1 MSARAI
7 VVTCQS
13 ASAASAAATAFAAGI
28 PRASVAVLLFG
39 AAVLGSVW
47 GADDDATFFTKSV
60 QPVLVANCI
69 RCHGADK
76 QKARLRLD
84 SREAIL
90 AGGKSGPAA
99 VPGKPDDSLIVKAIN
114 YGDDDLQMPP
124 KEKLSD
130 ADIKTLVDWIARGLP
145 WNPAAAGAAAPAPG
159 APDAPKAP

>member
-7 VVTCQS
+7 SVTNLSSSSSWASCLS
-13 ASAASAAATAFAAGI
+13 A
-28 PRASVAVLLFG
+28 AVLLLG
-39 AAVLGSVW
+39 TAMLGSAW
-47 GADDDATFFTKSV
+47 GVDDDAVFFSKSV
-60 QPVLVANCI
+60 QPILVSNCI

-84 SREAIL
+84 SRDAIL
-90 AGGKSGPAA
+90 TGGKSGPAA

-124 KEKLSD
+124 KAKLSD
-130 ADIKTLVDWIARGLP
+130 ADIKTLVDWITRDLP
-145 WNPAAAGAAAPAPG
+145 WNPPAASTATP

>member
-1 MSARAI
+1 MSACAI
-7 VVTCQS
+7 SVTRLSS
-13 ASAASAAATAFAAGI
+13 ASWLI
-28 PRASVAVLLFG
+28 IG
-39 AAVLGSVW
+39 AAMLGPAW
-47 GADDDATFFTKSV
+47 GAAADDDAAFFSKSV

-76 QKARLRLD
+76 QKAHLRLD
-84 SREAIL
+84 SRDAIL

-114 YGDDDLQMPP
+114 YDDDDLQMPP
-124 KEKLSD
+124 KEKLGD

-145 WNPAAAGAAAPAPG
+145 WNPPAASPAVP